1 MSKLFVNKNDLFTPT
16 PRKIRGLKEVGNHVV
31 LKILGYQTC
40 RFDVVFGKKS
50 CRTEKN
56 LLVTLS
62 HTHKIEV
69 ETGGFVQR
77 TFYEIVV

>member
-50 CRTEKN
+50 CRTEKD
-56 LLVTLS
+56 LLVTLVL
-62 HTHKIEV
+62 TTVTRVIESDGDNLGLLV
-69 ETGGFVQR
+69 T
-77 TFYEIVV
+77 T

>member
-56 LLVTLS
+56 LLVTLHDLS
-62 HTHKIEV
+62 KDQREV
-69 ETGGFVQR
+69 SATCQV
-77 TFYEIVV
+77 ISIISIH

>member
-56 LLVTLS
+56 LLVTLDILFRGTS
-62 HTHKIEV
+62 KYYI
-69 ETGGFVQR
+69 
-77 TFYEIVV
+77 

>member
-56 LLVTLS
+56 LLVTLAVEFEFCA
-62 HTHKIEV
+62 KILM
-69 ETGGFVQR
+69 
-77 TFYEIVV
+77 FYGKKGEK